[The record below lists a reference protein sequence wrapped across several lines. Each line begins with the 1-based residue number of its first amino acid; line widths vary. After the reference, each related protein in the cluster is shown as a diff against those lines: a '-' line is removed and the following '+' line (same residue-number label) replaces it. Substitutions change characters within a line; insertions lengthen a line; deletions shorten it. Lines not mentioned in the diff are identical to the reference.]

1 MIKTITV
8 TKKAKQIM
16 YSIISPP
23 FTEVLKQPPPF
34 LYKTIISYLFK
45 CNLNKYAGLF
55 SPAAVCYR
63 EAEAG

>member
-34 LYKTIISYLFK
+34 LYKTIISYLNVT
-45 CNLNKYAGLF
+45 CNKYAGLF
-55 SPAAVCYR
+55 STAAVCYR